1 MADTF
6 TTNLNLTKPE
16 VGASTDTWGTK
27 INADLDALDAIF
39 ASNGTSIA
47 LNLDGA
53 VIDSSV
59 IGGTTP
65 AAGSFTTLTA
75 STSITGTSLDISGD
89 IDVDGTTNLDV
100 VDIDGAV
107 DFASTTAHAGNA
119 TFADNAKVILGAGSD
134 LQIYHDGSFSY
145 IRENGTGDLR
155 IAGASNVQIWNSD
168 IDSQMANFAN
178 GAAATLYYA
187 GAAKIATTNTG
198 IDVTGT
204 ATMDGLTVDG
214 TATATSFNGFLESGV
229 TATPTNSSAATIYTA
244 SGSHPDYAS
253 TDLIIQAR
261 SSAARSIYMLTGTTT
276 PVNRF
281 KVDGSGDISFYNTAG
296 TSQALFWDASAE
308 SLGIGTTPSHR
319 LHVVAPDGTLALFSN
334 GVDADLNIKTA
345 SAVTLLTPSTGT
357 LALGTA
363 NTERMRIDSSG
374 NVGIG
379 TTSPDYK
386 LHTSGSNTIQAW
398 FQSTHADTCQI
409 QLSTA
414 TTNSFARIT
423 NNAGTLLYES
433 DITADNANSGHQ
445 FKVDGTEKMRINSS
459 GNVGIGTSSP
469 DEQLHISNA
478 LPAVIRLERNDTTIS
493 SDNTIGNIE
502 FEHQESGG
510 EGLCANFAVKADT
523 GAGAGAFV
531 FETGAAG
538 TLTEKVRFTSGGNV
552 GIGTT
557 SPDSKLDVTGGDIT
571 LNVSG
576 TGLMNYKYNNSVVG
590 SITTNG
596 AATAFNTSS
605 DARLKD
611 VTGSARGLEVINEL
625 NPVAYNWKA
634 DGKADEGL
642 IAQEVKELVPN
653 AVSGSE
659 EDMYQMDY
667 SKLVT
672 PLIKAVQEQQ
682 ELITTLQ
689 AEVALLKEK

>member
-642 IAQEVKELVPN
+642 IAQEVLDIVPN